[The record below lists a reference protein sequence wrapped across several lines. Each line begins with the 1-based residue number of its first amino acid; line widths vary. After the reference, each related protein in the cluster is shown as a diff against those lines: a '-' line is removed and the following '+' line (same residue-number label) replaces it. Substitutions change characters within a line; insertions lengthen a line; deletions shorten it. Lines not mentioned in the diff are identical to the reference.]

1 MNQDILQEKK
11 DTVEEIVDECKSN
24 KTLLVAEY
32 RGLTVAQ
39 LQELRR
45 ALREQNSF
53 LSIYKNTLVTRAF
66 DKLNYSDGKE
76 LLSGPNSFIFSE
88 DELSGIKVATK
99 YSKRFAGKL
108 VIKGAIVEGEY
119 VDKDTV
125 KELSK
130 LGSKDS
136 LYSMFLSCLNAPISK
151 FAATVQAIADNA
163 K

>member
-11 DTVEEIVDECKSN
+11 ETVDEIIDECKAS

-45 ALREQNSF
+45 ALREENAS

-66 DKLNYSDGKE
+66 DELNYADGKV

-99 YSKRFAGKL
+99 YAKRFANKL

>member
-1 MNQDILQEKK
+1 MNQNILEEKK
-11 DTVEEIVDECKSN
+11 DVVNEIVDKAKASKSV
-24 KTLLVAEY
+24 LIAEY
-32 RGLTVAQ
+32 RGLTVSQ
-39 LQELRR
+39 LQEIRR
-45 ALREQNSF
+45 ALRDQNAS
-53 LSIYKNTLVTRAF
+53 LSIYKNSLVTRAF
-66 DKLNYSDGKE
+66 DSLGYEEGKE
-76 LLSGPNSFIFSE
+76 LLEGPNSLVFST
-88 DELSGIKVATK
+88 DELSGIKVITK
-99 YSKRFAGKL
+99 YAKRYPNVL
-108 VIKGAIVEGEY
+108 NIKGAIVEGEY